1 MRPGSRVRQQEA
13 VVVSAARQHELLW
26 LRSGVEQ
33 ASAVLNGDD
42 LVVGAVEEEHR
53 RASLSNPLPG

>member
-1 MRPGSRVRQQEA
+1 VRQQEA
-13 VVVSAARQHELLW
+13 VVVSAARHHELLW